1 MDSILCTICTPTYN
15 RAYILKNLYQS
26 LLKQTNKN
34 FEWIIVDDGSSDD
47 TKLLVDQFLK
57 DNIINISYFYKENG
71 GKHRAVNFG
80 IDKAKGKY
88 FAIVDSDDWLTDD
101 AVENICDKFKPIDS
115 DESFCGI
122 SFNRGYSENKII
134 GKTFSGDF
142 IDATSIERNK
152 YNILGDKFEVF
163 RTSIL
168 KDNKFPEI
176 EGENFL
182 SEIILW
188 TRIAYQGYKIRWY
201 NKIIYICDY
210 LDDGLTKNNDKLLE
224 KNYKGNALRIRE
236 QVSLA
241 NIGLK
246 AKLGYYSKY
255 YQLRKNSEKFS
266 VICDEINANPIV
278 VFIAVIIRKLLRR

>member
-1 MDSILCTICTPTYN
+1 MNSILCTICTPTYN

-34 FEWIIVDDGSSDD
+34 FEWIIVDDGSTDD
-47 TKLLVDQFLK
+47 TKLLVDKFLE
-57 DNIINISYFYKENG
+57 DNTINISYFYKENG

-88 FAIVDSDDWLTDD
+88 FAIVDSDDWLTSD
-101 AVENICDKFKPIDS
+101 AVDKICRGFQEVNS
-115 DESFCGI
+115 NNSFCGV
-122 SFNRGYSENKII
+122 SFNKGYSESEIV
-134 GKTFSGDF
+134 GETFVGEY

-163 RTSIL
+163 KTKIL

-201 NKIIYICDY
+201 NDIIYICDY
-210 LDDGLTKNNDKLLE
+210 LPDGLTRNNDEILR
-224 KNYKGNALRIRE
+224 KNYRGNALRIRE
-236 QVSLA
+236 QVALA

-255 YQLRKNSEKFS
+255 YQLRKGSEKFS
-266 VICDEINANPIV
+266 TICKEI
-278 VFIAVIIRKLLRR
+278 